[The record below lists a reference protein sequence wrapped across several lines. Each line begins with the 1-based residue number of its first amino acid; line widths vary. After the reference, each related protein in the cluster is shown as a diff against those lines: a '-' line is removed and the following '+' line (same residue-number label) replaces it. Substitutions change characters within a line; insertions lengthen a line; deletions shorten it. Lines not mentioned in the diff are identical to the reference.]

1 MLDLLL
7 IPAAL
12 LLALALGAVR
22 RGEHRLHGHLM
33 TTAFTFIGLRLL
45 LHPRSLAR
53 HHLATWLLILAAAG
67 MTIFLGR
74 QALAWRE
81 ARSTQAAYPRIHRA
95 LGSVT
100 LIGLGLTTLVWLLRD
115 RT

>member
-1 MLDLLL
+1 MLDVLL

-33 TTAFTFIGLRLL
+33 TAAFTFFGLRLM
-45 LHPRSLAR
+45 LHPRSLSP
-53 HHLATWLLILAAAG
+53 HHLVTWLLTLAAAG
-67 MTIFLGR
+67 MTMLLGR

-81 ARSTQAAYPRIHRA
+81 ARSTKTVYPRTHRTMGA
-95 LGSVT
+95 LT
-100 LIGLGLTTLVWLLRD
+100 LIGLALTTFVWLLRN

>member
-7 IPAAL
+7 VPAAL

-33 TTAFTFIGLRLL
+33 TAAFTLIGLRLL
-45 LHPRSLAR
+45 LHPRSLTR
-53 HHLATWLLILAAAG
+53 YQLVTWLLTLAAAG
-67 MTIFLGR
+67 TTILLGR

-81 ARSTQAAYPRIHRA
+81 ARGTRQGLPRVHRA
-95 LGSVT
+95 FGTAT
-100 LIGLGLTTLVWLLRD
+100 LVGLGLTTLVWLLRS
-115 RT
+115 RA

>member
-12 LLALALGAVR
+12 LLALGLGAVR

-33 TTAFTFIGLRLL
+33 TAAFTFIGLRLL
-45 LHPRSLAR
+45 LHPRSLAQ
-53 HHLATWLLILAAAG
+53 HHLATWLLTLAAAG
-67 MTIFLGR
+67 ATILLGR

-81 ARSTQAAYPRIHRA
+81 ARSSRQGLPRLHRA
-95 LGSVT
+95 LGAAT
-100 LIGLGLTTLVWLLRD
+100 LIGLGLTTLIWVLRS
-115 RT
+115 RA

>member
-7 IPAAL
+7 LPAAL

-22 RGEHRLHGHLM
+22 RGDHRLHGHLM
-33 TTAFTFIGLRLL
+33 TAGFTFIGLRLV

-53 HHLATWLLILAAAG
+53 HHVATWLLTLAAAG
-67 MTIFLGR
+67 TTVLLGR
-74 QALAWRE
+74 RALAWRE
-81 ARSTQAAYPRIHRA
+81 SRGLGQRLPRMHRA
-95 LGSVT
+95 FGTAT
-100 LIGLGLTTLVWLLRD
+100 LIGLALTTLVWLLRN